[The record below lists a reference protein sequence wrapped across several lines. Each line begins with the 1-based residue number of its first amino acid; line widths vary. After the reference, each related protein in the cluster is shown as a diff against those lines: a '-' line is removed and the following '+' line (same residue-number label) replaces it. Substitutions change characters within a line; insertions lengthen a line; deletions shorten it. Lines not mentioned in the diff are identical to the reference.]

1 MVMADFPREVPENNP
16 EPEAEP
22 NLKTVNDELGEL
34 GELRKMLLSPEQE
47 KLETLQQR
55 LDDPKQHAEDV
66 SRVLAESIL
75 LRSAQDKQLTK
86 ALMPTVE
93 EALQISVQNNPRI
106 LTDAIFPIIGPAIR
120 RAIASAI
127 QNLLQSLN
135 ETLDSSFS
143 VKGLQWRLESL
154 RTGKPLGEIV
164 LLRTLRYRVEQVF
177 LIHRKTGV
185 LLQSALAEAVMSQD
199 ADMVSSMLTA
209 IQDFVRDS
217 FGVQAEETLG
227 TMQVGELTVWIEQG
241 PEALLA
247 GVIRGTAPEELRM
260 LFQDALETIH
270 SEHRSDLASFQGDNT
285 PFERS
290 KPLLEMCLQQV
301 QQRPERKKSSPFF
314 RWLLPSILLVGGGIW
329 LFFTYQQEQKWTR
342 YVEKLKTQPGLVVI
356 AADKQDGKYRITGLR
371 DPLAIDPV
379 ALFQDSKLDPASV
392 LSRWELYQSSEPAFV
407 LTRAQELLQPPPT
420 ITLRVENG
428 TLYAKGTATQL
439 WITEARKL
447 VHLLPGVRHFQEDLK
462 GT

>member
-16 EPEAEP
+16 EPKAVP
-22 NLKTVNDELGEL
+22 DLKTVNDELGQ
-34 GELRKMLLSPEQE
+34 LRHMLLRPEQD
-47 KLETLQQR
+47 KLEALQQR
-55 LDDPKQHAEDV
+55 LDDPKQHAEDI
-66 SRVLAESIL
+66 SRVLAEAVL
-75 LRSAQDKQLTK
+75 LRNAKDKQLTE

-143 VKGLQWRLESL
+143 VKGLQWRLESF

-185 LLQSALAEAVMSQD
+185 LLQSAVAEAVMSQD

-217 FGVQAEETLG
+217 FGVQAEDTLG

-247 GVIRGTAPEELRM
+247 GVIRGTAPEELRI

-270 SEHRSDLASFQGDNT
+270 SEQRSDLASFRGDSA

-290 KPLLEMCLQQV
+290 KPMLEMCLQQI
-301 QQRPERKKSSPFF
+301 QQQSERKKASPFF
-314 RWLLPSILLVGGGIW
+314 LWLLPGILLIGGGIW
-329 LFFTYQQEQKWTR
+329 LFVTSQQEQKWTS
-342 YVEKLKTQPGLVVI
+342 YVEKLKIQPGLVVI
-356 AADKQDGKYRITGLR
+356 AADKQAGKYRITGLR
-371 DPLAIDPV
+371 DPLAIDPES
-379 ALFQDSKLDPASV
+379 LFQDSKLDPASV

>member
-16 EPEAEP
+16 EHKAENDP
-22 NLKTVNDELGEL
+22 KAVHDELDQ
-34 GELRKMLLSPEQE
+34 LRHMLLRPEQD
-47 KLETLQQR
+47 KLDALQQR
-55 LDDPKQHAEDV
+55 LDDPKQHAEEV
-66 SRVLAESIL
+66 SRVLAESIQ
-75 LRSAQDKQLTK
+75 LRSAKDKQLTK

-185 LLQSALAEAVMSQD
+185 LLQSAVAEAVTSQD
-199 ADMVSSMLTA
+199 ADMVSGMLTA

-217 FGVQAEETLG
+217 FGAQAEETLG

-241 PEALLA
+241 PEALMA
-247 GVIRGTAPEELRM
+247 GVIRGTAPEELR
-260 LFQDALETIH
+260 LIFQDALETIH
-270 SEHRSDLASFQGDNT
+270 SEHRNELASFQGDSA

-290 KPLLEMCLQQV
+290 KPILEMCLQQV
-301 QQRPERKKSSPFF
+301 QRRPEGKKSSPLFVG
-314 RWLLPSILLVGGGIW
+314 LLLSILLIGGGLW
-329 LFFTYQQEQKWTR
+329 LFLGFQQDQKWTS
-342 YVEKLKTQPGLVVI
+342 YVEKLKTQPGLFVI
-356 AADKQDGKYRITGLR
+356 AADKQGGIYRITGLR

-379 ALFQDSKLDPASV
+379 VLFRDSNLDSSSV
-392 LSRWELYQSSEPAFV
+392 LSRWELYQSSDPAFV
-407 LTRAQELLQPPPT
+407 LARAQDLLQPPPT
-420 ITLRVENG
+420 VTLRVENG
-428 TLYAKGTATQL
+428 TLFAKGSATRS

-447 VHLLPGVRHFQEDLK
+447 VRLLPGITHFQEDLK

>member
-1 MVMADFPREVPENNP
+1 MADFPREVPENNP
-16 EPEAEP
+16 EHKAAPDP
-22 NLKTVNDELGEL
+22 KTVNDELGQ
-34 GELRKMLLSPEQE
+34 LRKMLLRPEQD
-47 KLETLQQR
+47 KLDALQQR
-55 LDDPKQHAEDV
+55 LDDPKQSAEDV
-66 SRVLAESIL
+66 SRVLAESIQ
-75 LRSAQDKQLTK
+75 LRNAKDKQLTK

-185 LLQSALAEAVMSQD
+185 LLQSAVAEAVMSQD

-241 PEALLA
+241 PEALIA
-247 GVIRGTAPEELRM
+247 GVIRGTAPEELR
-260 LFQDALETIH
+260 LIFQDALETIH
-270 SEHRSDLASFQGDNT
+270 AEHRSDLSSFQGDSA

-301 QQRPERKKSSPFF
+301 QQRPERKESSPLFMG
-314 RWLLPSILLVGGGIW
+314 LLLSVLLMVGGIW
-329 LFFTYQQEQKWTR
+329 LFLGFQQDQKWTR
-342 YVEKLKTQPGLVVI
+342 YVEKLKTQPGLFVI
-356 AADKQDGKYRITGLR
+356 AADKQGGEYRVTGLR
-371 DPLAIDPV
+371 DPLAIDPEV
-379 ALFQDSKLDPASV
+379 LFRDSNLDPASV

-407 LTRAQELLQPPPT
+407 LARAKELLQPPPT
-420 ITLRVENG
+420 ITLRVENS
-428 TLYAKGTATQL
+428 TLYAKGTASQS

-447 VHLLPGVRHFQEDLK
+447 VHLLPGVTHFQEDVQ